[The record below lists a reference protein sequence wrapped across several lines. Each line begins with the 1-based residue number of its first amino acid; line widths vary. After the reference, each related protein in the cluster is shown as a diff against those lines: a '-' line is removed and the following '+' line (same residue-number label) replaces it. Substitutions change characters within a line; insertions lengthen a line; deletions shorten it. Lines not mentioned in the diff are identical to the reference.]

1 MRCAAE
7 RGKRE
12 FTDYLARFDPL
23 DTAHNA
29 LMSARSICLHFL
41 QTNHRRTDC
50 ARYLRV
56 LSIHPN
62 PRLDGKRAGLFAAG
76 GG

>member
-29 LMSARSICLHFL
+29 LMSARSICIFCK
-41 QTNHRRTDC
+41 QIIDVRIAPVIFAFYPSTRTPD
-50 ARYLRV
+50 
-56 LSIHPN
+56 
-62 PRLDGKRAGLFAAG
+62 
-76 GG
+76 